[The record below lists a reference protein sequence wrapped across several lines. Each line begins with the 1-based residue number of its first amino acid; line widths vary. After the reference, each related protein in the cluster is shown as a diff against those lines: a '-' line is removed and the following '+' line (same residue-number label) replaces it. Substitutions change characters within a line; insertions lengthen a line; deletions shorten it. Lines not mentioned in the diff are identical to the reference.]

1 MSKVICDYSDIV
13 SIADA
18 VRDKNGTTEKMTLS
32 GIVANINAI
41 ENKGGV
47 QDISGNFNITL
58 VEEMYE
64 PGANL
69 YYITFDDSIQLKD
82 IVNLTLYFEYTPNSA
97 SYDKEI
103 FQYMFAKMKTSDNL
117 IKLYDV
123 TSQLYVFGNNF
134 IIDENNNRIQF
145 IGMVN
150 NTVQE
155 DLVKYTLNNT
165 RYEAVSI

>member
-1 MSKVICDYSDIV
+1 MSKVICDYSDIA

-47 QDISGNFNITL
+47 QDISGDFNLAL
-58 VEEMYE
+58 VDDMYE
-64 PGANL
+64 PGVSL
-69 YYITFDDSIQLKD
+69 YRITFDNSIQLKD
-82 IVNLTLYFEYTPNSA
+82 VVNLTLHFEYSSNTA
-97 SYDKEI
+97 SYENKDYE
-103 FQYMFAKMKTSDNL
+103 FWFARMKTDESLVKLSDNA
-117 IKLYDV
+117 YQ
-123 TSQLYVFGNNF
+123 SYVLGSF
-134 IIDENNNRIQF
+134 IIREDSNEIDL
-145 IGMVN
+145 IGTAN